1 MVYSRDQW
9 VQLPVRDLYDSQI
22 MLASINAARDMYQR
36 GVDEMKEFKREYG
49 DFYSP
54 IQKDMD
60 WYTTNVTQGMR
71 DTIEDLY
78 ARGID
83 PLRSAEGRA
92 IISRRINNAPIGE
105 INKLKMA
112 SKTAQEYLKNMGV
125 LEAQGRYNKDYE
137 DFVNGG
143 KTIEDWDTLRDGIW
157 TRQAPSQ
164 FMTLKE
170 ATENWYN
177 NRTPHSLTQKEV
189 EGFGVKY
196 DKRYNYT
203 GFTKDDLL
211 GIAAKNT
218 PGWNGSQIAD
228 YYRNVAKNQLLSEG
242 IEKPTN
248 QQIEYR
254 LQQNV
259 AAANDEYKI
268 RPIEQVNQYAM
279 LDKQQAYQTQARR
292 EGFANDREMA
302 AFNAAKQREMA
313 YLQWRLSNSTP
324 DEKGNPTSKSNQAQ
338 IPISFTQQ
346 IIEQSNNNKSDNIA
360 GPNNFYKNT
369 IKVSKYWQ
377 NKAFN
382 ILSKADVNGDGKI
395 DKNEQAGWRARYN
408 KLNDNQ
414 KKAYNNAVK
423 HMNWWNDTASK
434 GLGGAVQNGLIDQ
447 NGNVTSRFTNAMA
460 YTDKALYAGK
470 AFGND
475 QMQNV
480 NLKYYNGAYTPPT
493 AQHANVL
500 KDILS
505 SGNTSKYAFKDANG
519 KYSYGLAHPVVN
531 FSDRGVY
538 YGPVRANAVAS
549 GVGLTNGSLSVKF
562 NKFLKNN
569 GVNGWIVSNSGLG
582 AITVPNRGKS
592 QSIDIV
598 GKVSIPI
605 DVIDKFANSIGS
617 NRYSVV
623 KKLGIRVMDR
633 NGTTTYGGG
642 FAEIPIS
649 KQIDNNKG
657 QTYGQIDSSYDKI
670 MFGGS
675 EASKRELE
683 RQYNSSQK

>member
-9 VQLPVRDLYDSQI
+9 VQLPVKDLYDSQI

-36 GVDEMKEFKREYG
+36 GVDEMKEFKKEYG

-54 IQKDMD
+54 IQKDMN

-112 SKTAQEYLKNMGV
+112 SRTAQEYLKNRGI
-125 LEAQGRYNKDYE
+125 LEAQGKFNKDYE

-143 KTIEDWDTLRDGIW
+143 KTIEDWDTLKDGIW
-157 TRQAPSQ
+157 TRQSPSQ

-170 ATENWYN
+170 ATEHWYN
-177 NRTPHSLTQKEV
+177 NRTPHTLTQKEV
-189 EGFGVKY
+189 EDFGVKF
-196 DKRYNYT
+196 DKRYTYT
-203 GFTKDDLL
+203 GFTKNDLL
-211 GIAAKNT
+211 NIAAKNT

-228 YYRNVAKNQLLSEG
+228 YYREVAKRQLIAEG
-242 IEKPTN
+242 VEKPTN
-248 QQIEYR
+248 KEIEYR

-259 AAANDEYKI
+259 SNANDEWKV
-268 RPIEQVNQYAM
+268 RPVESVNQYAM

-292 EGFANDREMA
+292 EEFAHQEKMA
-302 AFNAAKQREMA
+302 AAAAARQRESMW
-313 YLQWRLSNSTP
+313 LQWKLSNYVP
-324 DEKGNPTSKSNQAQ
+324 DEKGNPVLKNNQPQ

-346 IIEQSNNNKSDNIA
+346 IIEQSNNNKSDNIV
-360 GPNNFYKNT
+360 GPNNFNKNVL
-369 IKVSKYWQ
+369 KVSKYWQ

-382 ILSKADVNGDGKI
+382 ILSKADVNNDGKI
-395 DKNEQAGWRARYN
+395 DEVEKTKWTNRYN
-408 KLNDNQ
+408 KLNANQ

-423 HMNWWNDTASK
+423 HMNWWNTAASK
-434 GLGGAVQNGLIDQ
+434 GLGGAVENGLIDK

-460 YTDKALYAGK
+460 YTDKALYSGK
-470 AFGND
+470 AFDNG
-475 QMQNV
+475 QMQSV

-505 SGNTSKYAFKDANG
+505 SGNTSKYSFKDANG
-519 KYSYGLAHPVVN
+519 KNTYGLAHPVVN

-549 GVGLTNGSLSVKF
+549 GVGLTKGSLSVKF

-569 GVNGWIVSNSGLG
+569 GVNGWVVSNSGLG
-582 AITVPNRGKS
+582 AITVPNRGKG
-592 QSIDIV
+592 QSIDII
-598 GKVSIPI
+598 GKVSVPTE
-605 DVIDKFANSIGS
+605 VIENFAKSIGKDK
-617 NRYSVV
+617 NQVI
-623 KKLGIRVMDR
+623 KHLGIRTMDR
-633 NGTTTYGGG
+633 NGTTKQDGD

-649 KQIDNNKG
+649 KQIDNNRG

>member
-9 VQLPVRDLYDSQI
+9 VQLPVKDLYDSQI

-36 GVDEMKEFKREYG
+36 GVDEMKEFKKEYG

-54 IQKDMD
+54 IQKDMN

-78 ARGID
+78 VRGID

-112 SKTAQEYLKNMGV
+112 SKTAQEYLKNRGI
-125 LEAQGRYNKDYE
+125 LEAQGKFNKDYE

-143 KTIEDWDTLRDGIW
+143 KTIEDWDTLKDGIW
-157 TRQAPSQ
+157 TRQSPSQ

-170 ATENWYN
+170 ATEHWYN
-177 NRTPHSLTQKEV
+177 NRTPHTLTQKEV
-189 EGFGVKY
+189 EDFGVKF
-196 DKRYNYT
+196 DKRYTYT
-203 GFTKDDLL
+203 GFTKNDLL
-211 GIAAKNT
+211 NIAAKNT

-228 YYRNVAKNQLLSEG
+228 YYREVAKRQLIAEG

-248 QQIEYR
+248 KEIEYR

-259 AAANDEYKI
+259 SNANDEWKV
-268 RPIEQVNQYAM
+268 RPVESVNQYAM

-292 EGFANDREMA
+292 EEFAHQEKMAAAAAARNREMA
-302 AFNAAKQREMA
+302 W
-313 YLQWRLSNSTP
+313 LQWRLSNSTP
-324 DEKGNPTSKSNQAQ
+324 DEKGNPTIKNNQPQ

-360 GPNNFYKNT
+360 GPNNFSKNVL
-369 IKVSKYWQ
+369 KVSKYWQ

-382 ILSKADVNGDGKI
+382 ILSKADVNNDGKI
-395 DKNEQAGWRARYN
+395 DEVEKTKWTNRYN
-408 KLNDNQ
+408 KLNANQ

-423 HMNWWNDTASK
+423 HMNWWNTAASK
-434 GLGGAVQNGLIDQ
+434 GLGGAVENGLIDK

-460 YTDKALYAGK
+460 YTDKALYSGK
-470 AFGND
+470 AFDNG
-475 QMQNV
+475 QMQSV

-505 SGNTSKYAFKDANG
+505 SGNTSKYSFKDANG
-519 KYSYGLAHPVVN
+519 KNTYGLAHPVVN

-549 GVGLTNGSLSVKF
+549 GVGLTKGSLSVKF

-569 GVNGWIVSNSGLG
+569 GVNGWVVSNSGLG
-582 AITVPNRGKS
+582 AITVPNRGKG
-592 QSIDIV
+592 QSIDII
-598 GKVSIPI
+598 GKVSVPTE
-605 DVIDKFANSIGS
+605 VIENFAKSIGKDK
-617 NRYSVV
+617 NQVI
-623 KKLGIRVMDR
+623 KHLGIRTMDR
-633 NGTTTYGGG
+633 NGTTKQDGD

-649 KQIDNNKG
+649 KQIDNNRG